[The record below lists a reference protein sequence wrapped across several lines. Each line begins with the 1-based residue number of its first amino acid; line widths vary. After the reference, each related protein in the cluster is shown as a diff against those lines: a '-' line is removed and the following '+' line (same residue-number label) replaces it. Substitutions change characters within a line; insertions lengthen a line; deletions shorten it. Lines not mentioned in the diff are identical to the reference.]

1 MEFRIVIDTREQE
14 PYGFTCAVVRRAL
27 PAGDYSADG
36 YEDVVAVERKS
47 LADFARTT
55 IHEFAR
61 FAAELDQLAHLP
73 HACIVVEGDLDHV
86 LRGQAGAALRG
97 VSPESLRGVSPE
109 SLLGAAVHIQVRF
122 GVPVIWCGSRQAA
135 CAFTDAFLRMAVRE
149 AAAPRAEEVRHA

>member
-1 MEFRIVIDTREQE
+1 MDFRIVIDTREQE
-14 PYGFTCAVVRRAL
+14 PYGFTCGVVRRAL
-27 PAGDYSADG
+27 PAGDYSADE
-36 YEDVVAVERKS
+36 YEHVVAVERKS
-47 LADFARTT
+47 LSDFARTT

-73 HACIVVEGDLDHV
+73 HACIVVEADLDHV
-86 LRGQAGAALRG
+86 LRGQAGEA
-97 VSPESLRGVSPE
+97 LRGVSPE

-149 AAAPRAEEVRHA
+149 TSARRLAAEGRHA

>member
-1 MEFRIVIDTREQE
+1 MDFRIVIDTREQE
-14 PYGFTCAVVRRAL
+14 PYGFACGVVRRAL

-47 LADFARTT
+47 LPDFSRTT

-73 HACIVVEGDLDHV
+73 HACVVVEGDLDHV
-86 LRGQAGAALRG
+86 LRGQAGAA
-97 VSPESLRGVSPE
+97 LRGVSPE

-149 AAAPRAEEVRHA
+149 AAARRVAEVRHA

>member
-1 MEFRIVIDTREQE
+1 MSMDFRIVIDTREQE
-14 PYGFTCAVVRRAL
+14 PYSFKCGVVRRAL

-36 YEDVVAVERKS
+36 HEDVVAVERKS
-47 LADFARTT
+47 LSDFARTT

-61 FAAELDQLAHLP
+61 FAAELQQLARLP
-73 HACIVVEGDLDHV
+73 HACIVVEADLDHV
-86 LRGQAGAALRG
+86 LRGQVGDA
-97 VSPESLRGVSPE
+97 LRGVSPE

-149 AAAPRAEEVRHA
+149 ATAHRQGEVQNA

>member
-1 MEFRIVIDTREQE
+1 MDFRIVIDTREQAE
-14 PYGFTCAVVRRAL
+14 YSFACETVRRKL
-27 PAGDYSADG
+27 EAGDYSADG

-61 FAAELDQLAHLP
+61 FAAELDKLAHLP

-86 LRGQAGAALRG
+86 LRGQTGAA
-97 VSPESLRGVSPE
+97 LRGVSPE
-109 SLLGAAVHIQVRF
+109 SLLGAAVHIHVRF

-149 AAAPRAEEVRHA
+149 AAARRVAEVRHA